1 MEDFSQFIPYQMKVT
16 MKGFEKQGADYT
28 ARYNLSMGQSY
39 ILCALLEE
47 DGSTLTRI
55 GQRANL
61 ESSTLTTMVDRLER
75 DRLVER
81 RSSTEDRRI
90 THLYITDKGREVGT
104 IIYEEACRHNEA
116 IRAALGDCL
125 DTWNEII
132 KRMGQF
138 IADGYETADVDGD
151 PAKN

>member
-1 MEDFSQFIPYQMKVT
+1 MEDFSKFIPYQMKLA
-16 MKGFEKQGADYT
+16 MKGFEKQGTDYLS
-28 ARYNLSMGQSY
+28 RYGISMGQSY

-47 DGSTLTRI
+47 DGSSLTWV

-81 RSSTEDRRI
+81 RPSTEDRR
-90 THLYITDKGREVGT
+90 TTQLYITDKGKEIGN

-116 IRAALGDCL
+116 IRGALGDCS
-125 DTWNEII
+125 DAWYEIVQ
-132 KRMGQF
+132 RLGRF
-138 IADGYETADVDGD
+138 IADGYEPADRD
-151 PAKN
+151 